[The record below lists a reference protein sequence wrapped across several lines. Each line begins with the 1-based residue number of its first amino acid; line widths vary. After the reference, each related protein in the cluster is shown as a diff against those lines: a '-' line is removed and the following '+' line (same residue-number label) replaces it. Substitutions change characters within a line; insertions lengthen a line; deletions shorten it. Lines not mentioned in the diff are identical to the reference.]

1 MMPALQSWS
10 TRRSRKYDPCRNT
23 SPYDACLARE
33 QIIRHEALTENLST
47 VLIGGS
53 GTEFGKKY
61 LDTSNH
67 VRLRRILRAPRVL
80 HTDVIAFTQPQ
91 QLFQYLRP
99 GGDQGAPTPG

>member
-1 MMPALQSWS
+1 MMPALQSCS

-61 LDTSNH
+61 LGRS
-67 VRLRRILRAPRVL
+67 LRHFLEAKNPSQL
-80 HTDVIAFTQPQ
+80 LNPWGSTGIA
-91 QLFQYLRP
+91 LSAEHWDINSY
-99 GGDQGAPTPG
+99 QGP